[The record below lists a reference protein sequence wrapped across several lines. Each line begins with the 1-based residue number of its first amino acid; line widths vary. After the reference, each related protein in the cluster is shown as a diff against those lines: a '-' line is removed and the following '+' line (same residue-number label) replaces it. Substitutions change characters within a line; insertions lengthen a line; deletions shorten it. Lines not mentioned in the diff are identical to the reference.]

1 VSGSVW
7 KSYAKAPLAARA
19 SFALLVTL
27 AFLLVP
33 APLDH
38 WTYVHVYHADLY
50 DLDWARL
57 LRMVGWWPTWLLAA
71 LALWLHRRA
80 VDAALARRQALL
92 LALAPAASAL
102 LCEVLKLLI
111 RRERP
116 YVDAGNWVFRAWSD
130 HPFSTAGLA
139 TPSSHTMVAFAAATL
154 AARLFPRLRWVLYA
168 LAWGC
173 AATRVLA
180 HAHYLSDVTFGAVL
194 GWAVAWGVWIEWGAA
209 GARRAP
215 ERASEPSLSSS

>member
-1 VSGSVW
+1 MTGSLW
-7 KSYAKAPLAARA
+7 KSYAKTPLAIRA
-19 SFALLVTL
+19 SIALLVTL

-38 WTYVHVYHADLY
+38 WTYTHAYHRNLY
-50 DLDWARL
+50 DLDWARM
-57 LRMVGWWPTWLLAA
+57 LRLVGWWPAWVLAA

-80 VDAALARRQALL
+80 VDAALARRHALL
-92 LALAPAASAL
+92 LALSPAVSAL

-116 YVDAGNWVFRAWSD
+116 DVGAGDWVFRAWSE
-130 HPFSTAGLA
+130 HTFSTSGLA

-173 AATRVLA
+173 AVTRVLS
-180 HAHYLSDVTFGAVL
+180 HAHFLSDATLGAVL
-194 GWAVAWGVWIEWGAA
+194 GWAVGWGMWIEWGE
-209 GARRAP
+209 ARVKRATDRP
-215 ERASEPSLSSS
+215 KSQVQAS

>member
-1 VSGSVW
+1 V
-7 KSYAKAPLAARA
+7 
-19 SFALLVTL
+19 
-27 AFLLVP
+27 
-33 APLDH
+33 
-38 WTYVHVYHADLY
+38 
-50 DLDWARL
+50 
-57 LRMVGWWPTWLLAA
+57 LAA
-71 LALWLHRRA
+71 LALWLHRRQ

-92 LALAPAASAL
+92 LALSPAASAL

-116 YVDAGNWVFRAWSD
+116 DVGAGDWVFRAWSE
-130 HPFSTAGLA
+130 HTFSTSGLA

-154 AARLFPRLRWVLYA
+154 AARLFPRVRWVLYA

-194 GWAVAWGVWIEWGAA
+194 GWAVGWGMWIEWGGA
-209 GARRAP
+209 GARRAL
-215 ERASEPSLSSS
+215 ERPPAPAE

>member
-1 VSGSVW
+1 MTGSVW
-7 KSYAKAPLAARA
+7 KSYAKAPLAIRA

-38 WTYVHVYHADLY
+38 WTYTHAYSRQLY
-50 DLDWARL
+50 DRDWARL
-57 LRMVGWWPTWLLAA
+57 LRLVGWWPTWVLAA
-71 LALWLHRRA
+71 LALWLHRRSM
-80 VDAALARRQALL
+80 DAALARRHAFL
-92 LALAPAASAL
+92 LATAPAASAL

-116 YVDAGNWVFRAWSD
+116 DAGAGDWVFRAWSE
-130 HPFSTAGLA
+130 HTFSTSGLA

-180 HAHYLSDVTFGAVL
+180 HAHFLSDVTFGAVL
-194 GWAVAWGVWIEWGAA
+194 GWAVGSGLWIEWGSVRV
-209 GARRAP
+209 RRVP
-215 ERASEPSLSSS
+215 EGPPAQGPAQ

>member
-1 VSGSVW
+1 MTGSFW
-7 KSYAKAPLAARA
+7 AWYGKAPLAIRA

-38 WTYVHVYHADLY
+38 WTFIHAYRPDLY
-50 DLDWARL
+50 DLDWARM
-57 LRMVGWWPTWLLAA
+57 LRLVGWWPTWVLAA
-71 LALWLHRRA
+71 LALWLHRREL
-80 VDAALARRQALL
+80 DAALARRQALL
-92 LALAPAASAL
+92 LALSPAASAL

-116 YVDAGNWVFRAWSD
+116 YVDEGNWVFRAWSERT
-130 HPFSTAGLA
+130 FSTSGLA
-139 TPSSHTMVAFAAATL
+139 TPSSHTMVAFAAATM
-154 AARLFPRLRWVLYA
+154 AVRFFPRLKWVLYP

-194 GWAVAWGVWIEWGAA
+194 GWAVGWGMWIEWGRARPKPAA
-209 GARRAP
+209 DGPKAPAPGA
-215 ERASEPSLSSS
+215 

>member
-1 VSGSVW
+1 MNRSFW
-7 KSYAKAPLAARA
+7 TWYALAPLPLRAAA
-19 SFALLVTL
+19 ALAVTL

-33 APLDH
+33 LPLDH
-38 WTYVHVYHADLY
+38 WTYVHAFRPGLY

-57 LRMVGWWPTWLLAA
+57 LRLVGWWPTWVLAA
-71 LALWLHRRA
+71 LALWLHRRV
-80 VDAALARRQALL
+80 VDAALARRRALL
-92 LALAPAASAL
+92 LALTPAVSAL
-102 LCEVLKLLI
+102 VCEALKLLI

-116 YVDAGNWVFRAWSD
+116 DTAAGVWVFRPWSE
-130 HPFSTAGLA
+130 HTFSTAGLA

-173 AATRVLA
+173 AATRILA

-194 GWAVAWGVWIEWGAA
+194 GWAVGWAIWIEWGDARVKGAA
-209 GARRAP
+209 DRPSAPARG
-215 ERASEPSLSSS
+215 